1 MASASLSSTNSTL
14 EQTNAQLVTLTQ
26 KYLGNKE
33 YVLSGTNTGY
43 IGAQVDALAPFAN
56 LANRYYPTV
65 ATLPQSGDNI
75 KSKAELGGYFTPNYI
90 GASTYLA
97 KDIAPFI
104 NINQIVPGE
113 IYKYIDPSKF
123 NKGRG
128 LTGKDQDN
136 VITHIENRDWLKAS
150 FTDTEF
156 DGQVKGSNTYQ
167 KFIPYQS
174 SYETLKTDS
183 NGVITVKDDFE
194 FWKGKEKNIWLNV
207 NKFTE
212 EDWLKYFD
220 IDLRVKNLLI
230 TPDKELYSWSTD
242 VFGNQY
248 ALYKSIPAAGRTMY
262 NMHNAYGEL
271 WVKTA
276 DGTIYPAVSALSAIF
291 NKYTNTFNIY
301 TQLSSNTIKNF
312 EVFNDTLVIDLSG
325 YTLYEKINFNYES
338 FTIENA
344 DNNFQPLYYNQNVST
359 LLLSSSSLTGIS
371 LNSTASILYGGNWY
385 DNLNKKIISCVL
397 LSAAVV
403 TANAA
408 SGLVIPILYENDL
421 NNPAKRTRIFPTSR
435 TDYSYY
441 LYGRGASAY
450 DPDKELLTYIEPPVI
465 TYNKDALTYIVSF
478 IGYVGQEFKIV
489 NSITSASVFGK
500 VLVTEANIPIV
511 TGEGVEILIV

>member
-1 MASASLSSTNSTL
+1 
-14 EQTNAQLVTLTQ
+14 
-26 KYLGNKE
+26 
-33 YVLSGTNTGY
+33 
-43 IGAQVDALAPFAN
+43 
-56 LANRYYPTV
+56 
-65 ATLPQSGDNI
+65 
-75 KSKAELGGYFTPNYI
+75 
-90 GASTYLA
+90 
-97 KDIAPFI
+97 
-104 NINQIVPGE
+104 
-113 IYKYIDPSKF
+113 
-123 NKGRG
+123 
-128 LTGKDQDN
+128 
-136 VITHIENRDWLKAS
+136 
-150 FTDTEF
+150 
-156 DGQVKGSNTYQ
+156 
-167 KFIPYQS
+167 
-174 SYETLKTDS
+174 
-183 NGVITVKDDFE
+183 
-194 FWKGKEKNIWLNV
+194 
-207 NKFTE
+207 
-212 EDWLKYFD
+212 
-220 IDLRVKNLLI
+220 
-230 TPDKELYSWSTD
+230 
-242 VFGNQY
+242 
-248 ALYKSIPAAGRTMY
+248 MY

-359 LLLSSSSLTGIS
+359 LLLSSTSLTGIS

-408 SGLVIPILYENDL
+408 SGLVIPVLYENDL

-441 LYGRGASAY
+441 LYGRGASAF

-489 NSITSASVFGK
+489 NSIASASVFGK

-511 TGEGVEILIV
+511 TGEGAEILIV